1 MTNSRSMFALTGLL
15 LAVVLWCPALSASA
29 DDDESGGRTYVG
41 DVNSRWFHVGG
52 GLGAITPEYNP
63 YVAPVGRFVIGGG
76 GYTFGL
82 YATGGLEITGTED
95 MPLSMLG
102 VGGIGVHIPI
112 PVVHPMF
119 GIKVGGGFANLPVG
133 SSTAFTFGGQFGLIV
148 REYDGRV
155 GFRLCL
161 EPSVTSY
168 PMVGS
173 FSREAFLTLALVL

>member
-1 MTNSRSMFALTGLL
+1 MTHLRSMFALTGLL
-15 LAVVLWCPALSASA
+15 LSVALVPTIPASA
-29 DDDESGGRTYVG
+29 DDDEGGGRTYVG

-63 YVAPVGRFVIGGG
+63 YVAPVGRFVVGGG

-82 YATGGLEITGTED
+82 YATGGLEITGMED
-95 MPLSMLG
+95 MPLSMVG
-102 VGGIGVHIPI
+102 VGGLGVHIPI

-119 GIKVGGGFANLPVG
+119 GVKVGGGFASLPVG
-133 SSTAFTFGGQFGLIV
+133 ASPAFTIGGQFGLIV
-148 REYDGRV
+148 REFDGNVGLRV
-155 GFRLCL
+155 CF